1 MAHHHSR
8 CNDHLDERLPFALLP
23 PSTAHTPSFV
33 NMEDTD
39 FAWPSYKF
47 GFKHS
52 DLTSTLHDKYNTFTS
67 TIQDPE
73 AFHHDVWEVSNEAET
88 TEDFHRL
95 MSERRDQR
103 MQELNDTLETLAVEI
118 ISNPKL
124 LDSKHWKYALQLFR
138 TRSFDS
144 IVRYFASYL
153 PEDFDDFRAPSSTSS
168 SFSEAHSEH
177 TTHTATTSA
186 SSVDATSFPTYL
198 GEHSGGAIIT
208 EEPCSLDDDDVD
220 HCSSAV
226 GAPLSPPESEPFTDQ
241 RSESDADSHRS
252 TNPPSRSMSF
262 SGSENEAFMPKF
274 IHRDC
279 VSDHDDADSM
289 SDECDTAAASLTDG
303 AESHS
308 SLDSA
313 DHDQPLTPN
322 HDYEDDEYDIPP
334 AQFPEDAFDALDPF
348 DTLESDTPTPRQE
361 TIATSYIEYMSA
373 VSRRLP
379 SPHRRPASPKQIRPD
394 GSYLVVTSRRT
405 PEESTSK
412 IQKPSSE
419 ATRQRIKGR
428 MRGMV

>member
-1 MAHHHSR
+1 
-8 CNDHLDERLPFALLP
+8 
-23 PSTAHTPSFV
+23 
-33 NMEDTD
+33 MEDPD

-47 GFKHS
+47 GLQHS
-52 DLTSTLHDKYNTFTS
+52 DLSTTLHDKYNTFTS

-73 AFHHDVWEVSNEAET
+73 AFHHDVWEISHEADT

-95 MSERRDQR
+95 MLERRASR
-103 MQELNDTLETLAVEI
+103 MQELNDTLENLAVEI

-153 PEDFDDFRAPSSTSS
+153 PDDFDEHHAPSSTSS
-168 SFSEAHSEH
+168 SFSEAHSVH
-177 TTHTATTSA
+177 TTQTASTA
-186 SSVDATSFPTYL
+186 SSVDESPFPTFL
-198 GEHSGGAIIT
+198 DEHSDGPVIT
-208 EEPCSLDDDDVD
+208 EEPCCLDDDHNDI
-220 HCSSAV
+220 CSSAV

-241 RSESDADSHRS
+241 RSVSDAESHRS

-262 SGSENEAFMPKF
+262 SGSESEAFMPDF
-274 IHRDC
+274 IRRSCDRYD
-279 VSDHDDADSM
+279 VESM

-303 AESHS
+303 AESHA

-313 DHDQPLTPN
+313 DHDQPLTPV

-334 AQFPEDAFDALDPF
+334 AQFPEDAFDALDTF
-348 DTLESDTPTPRQE
+348 DTLDSDTPTPRQE
-361 TIATSYIEYMSA
+361 TMATSYVEYKSA

-394 GSYLVVTSRRT
+394 GSYLMVTTRRS
-405 PEESTSK
+405 PEENASK
-412 IQKPSSE
+412 IHKPSSD
-419 ATRQRIKGR
+419 ASRQRYRGR
-428 MRGMV
+428 IRGLV

>member
-1 MAHHHSR
+1 
-8 CNDHLDERLPFALLP
+8 
-23 PSTAHTPSFV
+23 
-33 NMEDTD
+33 MEDTT

-52 DLTSTLHDKYNTFTS
+52 DLSTTLHDKYNTFTS

-73 AFHHDVWEVSNEAET
+73 AFHHDVWEISNEATT

-95 MSERRDQR
+95 MAERRDQR

-153 PEDFDDFRAPSSTSS
+153 PDDYDDHHAPSSASS

-177 TTHTATTSA
+177 TTHTTSTA
-186 SSVDATSFPTYL
+186 SSVDETSFPTYL
-198 GEHSGGAIIT
+198 DDHHDGPVMT
-208 EEPCSLDDDDVD
+208 EEPCSLDGDENDLS
-220 HCSSAV
+220 SSAV

-241 RSESDADSHRS
+241 RSVSDVESRRS

-262 SGSENEAFMPKF
+262 SGSESGAFIPSF
-274 IHRDC
+274 VHR
-279 VSDHDDADSM
+279 SRGDDDTDSM

-303 AESHS
+303 AESHA

-313 DHDQPLTPN
+313 DHDQPLTPV

-334 AQFPEDAFDALDPF
+334 AQFPEDAFDALDPY
-348 DTLESDTPTPRQE
+348 DTLDSDTPTPRQE
-361 TIATSYIEYMSA
+361 TIATSYVEYKSA

-379 SPHRRPASPKQIRPD
+379 SPHRRPASPKPIRAD
-394 GSYLVVTSRRT
+394 GPHLMVTSRRS
-405 PEESTSK
+405 PEESASK
-412 IQKPSSE
+412 IQKPSYDAS
-419 ATRQRIKGR
+419 RQRYKGR
-428 MRGMV
+428 LYRCLEAS

>member
-1 MAHHHSR
+1 
-8 CNDHLDERLPFALLP
+8 
-23 PSTAHTPSFV
+23 
-33 NMEDTD
+33 MEDTD

-52 DLTSTLHDKYNTFTS
+52 DLTTTLHDKYNTFTS

-73 AFHHDVWEVSNEAET
+73 AFHHDVWEISNEAET
-88 TEDFHRL
+88 TDDFHRL

-153 PEDFDDFRAPSSTSS
+153 PEDFDSHRAPSSVSS

-177 TTHTATTSA
+177 TTHTTTTVP
-186 SSVDATSFPTYL
+186 SVDENPFPTFL
-198 GEHSGGAIIT
+198 DEHIDGPVMT
-208 EEPCSLDDDDVD
+208 EEPCSLDDDHVD
-220 HCSSAV
+220 LCSSAV

-241 RSESDADSHRS
+241 RSVSDAESHRS

-262 SGSENEAFMPKF
+262 SGSESEVFMTSF
-274 IHRDC
+274 IHRTR
-279 VSDHDDADSM
+279 DHDVDSM

-303 AESHS
+303 AESHT

-313 DHDQPLTPN
+313 DHDQPLTPV

-334 AQFPEDAFDALDPF
+334 AQFPEDSFDALDALDSY

-361 TIATSYIEYMSA
+361 TVATSYMEYKSTA
-373 VSRRLP
+373 SRRLP
-379 SPHRRPASPKQIRPD
+379 SPHRRPASPKQIRSD
-394 GSYLVVTSRRT
+394 GPYLMVTSRRS
-405 PEESTSK
+405 PEESASK
-412 IQKPSSE
+412 IQKPSSD
-419 ATRQRIKGR
+419 ANRQRYKSRI
-428 MRGMV
+428 RGMV

>member
-1 MAHHHSR
+1 
-8 CNDHLDERLPFALLP
+8 
-23 PSTAHTPSFV
+23 
-33 NMEDTD
+33 MEDTD

-52 DLTSTLHDKYNTFTS
+52 DLTTTLHDKYNTFTS

-73 AFHHDVWEVSNEAET
+73 AFHHDVWEISNEAES

-95 MSERRDQR
+95 MAERRDQR

-153 PEDFDDFRAPSSTSS
+153 PEDYEDFRAASSTSS

-177 TTHTATTSA
+177 TAHTTTTA
-186 SSVDATSFPTYL
+186 SSVDETPFPTFL
-198 GEHSGGAIIT
+198 DEHPDGPIMT
-208 EEPCSLDDDDVD
+208 DEPCSLDEDHVD
-220 HCSSAV
+220 LCSSAA
-226 GAPLSPPESEPFTDQ
+226 GAPLSPPESEPFADQ
-241 RSESDADSHRS
+241 RSVSDVESSRS
-252 TNPPSRSMSF
+252 INPPSRSMSF
-262 SGSENEAFMPKF
+262 SGSESEIFMPSF
-274 IHRDC
+274 IHRARE
-279 VSDHDDADSM
+279 HDEVDSM

-313 DHDQPLTPN
+313 DHDQPLTPV
-322 HDYEDDEYDIPP
+322 HDYEDEEYDIPP
-334 AQFPEDAFDALDPF
+334 TQFPEDAFDALDPY
-348 DTLESDTPTPRQE
+348 DTLESETPTPRQE
-361 TIATSYIEYMSA
+361 TLATSYVEYKSA

-394 GSYLVVTSRRT
+394 GPYLMVTSRRS
-405 PEESTSK
+405 PEESASK
-412 IQKPSSE
+412 VQKPSSD
-419 ATRQRIKGR
+419 ASRQRCKGR

>member
-1 MAHHHSR
+1 
-8 CNDHLDERLPFALLP
+8 
-23 PSTAHTPSFV
+23 
-33 NMEDTD
+33 MEDTD

-52 DLTSTLHDKYNTFTS
+52 DLTTTLHDKYNTFTS

-73 AFHHDVWEVSNEAET
+73 AFHHDVWEVSNEAES

-153 PEDFDDFRAPSSTSS
+153 PEDYDDHRAPSSASS

-177 TTHTATTSA
+177 TTHTTSTA
-186 SSVDATSFPTYL
+186 SSVDESPFTTFLDKDSDAFVM
-198 GEHSGGAIIT
+198 T
-208 EEPCSLDDDDVD
+208 EEPCSLHDDSVD
-220 HCSSAV
+220 HCSSAL
-226 GAPLSPPESEPFTDQ
+226 GAPLSPPESEPFADQ
-241 RSESDADSHRS
+241 RSVSDVDSHRS

-262 SGSENEAFMPKF
+262 SGSESEVFVHTF
-274 IHRDC
+274 IHRHR
-279 VSDHDDADSM
+279 DHEVDSM

-313 DHDQPLTPN
+313 DHDQPLTPI
-322 HDYEDDEYDIPP
+322 HDYEDDEYDVPP
-334 AQFPEDAFDALDPF
+334 AQFPEDAFDTFDDFEPY
-348 DTLESDTPTPRQE
+348 DTLDSDTPTPRQE
-361 TIATSYIEYMSA
+361 TIANSYIEYKSMI
-373 VSRRLP
+373 SRRLP
-379 SPHRRPASPKQIRPD
+379 SPHRRPASPKSIRSE
-394 GSYLVVTSRRT
+394 GSHLTLSSRRS
-405 PEESTSK
+405 PEESASK
-412 IQKPSSE
+412 IQKPTADAFKQKQKS
-419 ATRQRIKGR
+419 RI
-428 MRGMV
+428 RGLV